1 MYTWCFLCTLTFF
14 PAQGQLGDKGEVKEN
29 GKEIEEKTKN
39 GHGADKVKEKTQVE
53 IEEEMTKWTEKEIDI
68 VTDIMI
74 TTSKDET
81 SMTEIEVKFKVN
93 EQKGELNMIENLV
106 NQTKETRTE
115 IQKINLEEDMIRLV
129 VATPGLQG
137 TKGQVELTFLG
148 GQTLPVIGEFAEM
161 TFP

>member
-1 MYTWCFLCTLTFF
+1 M
-14 PAQGQLGDKGEVKEN
+14 
-29 GKEIEEKTKN
+29 
-39 GHGADKVKEKTQVE
+39 KEKTQVE

-68 VTDIMI
+68 VTDMMI